1 MIIDYILKNQK
12 VSKLSKFAR
21 GNKCMNEGY
30 ENPLDIL
37 RSNGIKIK
45 NTIPHQEYMEIFLFN
60 DVNKINFDIILK
72 NFYFVIDSNE
82 NKIYIKYE
90 RNDRYEQ

>member
-1 MIIDYILKNQK
+1 
-12 VSKLSKFAR
+12 
-21 GNKCMNEGY
+21 MNEGY

-72 NFYFVIDSNE
+72 NFYFVLDSNE